1 MCIVLM
7 YITVTDVVLILVT
20 KLMKDAKT
28 INIYVEVKTQTGWK
42 KDSRRV
48 ADG

>member
-20 KLMKDAKT
+20 KLMKDAIT
-28 INIYVEVKTQTGWK
+28 IDMYEEVKTQTEWK
-42 KDSRRV
+42 KESRRV